1 MDRWP
6 IKSAER
12 KSFWFVRSFFPY
24 LIFTSGFAAE
34 PTSFGIQRFI
44 AGLGLGGVMP
54 NFGWRAVV
62 WLGALPL
69 IFMPIL
75 YKLLPE
81 SINYFMTKTRKA
93 NW

>member
-1 MDRWP
+1 MG
-6 IKSAER
+6 AM
-12 KSFWFVRSFFPY
+12 Y
-24 LIFTSGFAAE
+24 LI
-34 PTSFGIQRFI
+34 
-44 AGLGLGGVMP
+44 P

-81 SINYFMTKTRKA
+81 SINYLMTKNKKSKLVDVL
-93 NW
+93 NQVNVYGQ